1 MYVNSKFTD
10 KKEVT
15 YQDYNDYV
23 FRPPS
28 GKTPYGKTVWSGLAS
43 NKYLTHGNLTNTDG
57 KGNSVGFHKV
67 SGATHDS
74 METNRLVPAVW
85 HTAINPYV
93 NIGGLGYTM
102 GGGTLSIYNNSLGEE
117 VNFQYISHWQFKFRD
132 GSQYKCDVFSGS
144 LYGGQGTMSL
154 EEFDLDNGYSQVFWY
169 SGNTQVD
176 LSRVSAHGDLSS
188 VTYTG
193 YDITMDSKYGTAVT
207 SYEVTKVSARI
218 RVNRGKGQTWY
229 SAVTANNPV
238 VFGNA
243 GITANDILNFN
254 ASGYSKYDFNIFVSF
269 EPVIK
274 LYMVA
279 SPDFWMHWEWK
290 IEFNTNQ
297 WASHQI
303 QLSLR
308 NVDPPTPNDIINYV
322 QTAVTTATGTTTT
335 TGDTYVQ
342 VPGAYKDKPF
352 VLDCISEIIGAGSNR
367 YHIVSTAA
375 TLTTLTTA
383 GTMTTLTLAKN

>member
-10 KKEVT
+10 NREVT
-15 YQDYNDYV
+15 YQDYKDYV
-23 FRPPS
+23 FRSPS
-28 GKTPYGKTVWSGLAS
+28 GKTPYGSTVWSGLAS

-102 GGGTLSIYNNSLGEE
+102 GGGTLSIYNNSLGEA

-176 LSRVSAHGDLSS
+176 LSQVSAHGDLSS

-193 YDITMDSKYGTAVT
+193 YDITKDSTHGTAVT
-207 SYEVTKVSARI
+207 RYEVTSVSARI

-274 LYMVA
+274 LWMVE
-279 SPDFWMHWEWK
+279 SPDFWMRWDWK
-290 IEFNTNQ
+290 VVLSRALYQSAQIE
-297 WASHQI
+297 
-303 QLSLR
+303 LMLR
-308 NVDPPTPNDIINYV
+308 D
-322 QTAVTTATGTTTT
+322 TADTMTIVSTVATIPTGTTTT
-335 TGDTYVQ
+335 TGNTYVQ
-342 VPGAYKDKPF
+342 ISGAYKDQPF
-352 VLDCISEIIGAGSNR
+352 VLDCMSEIIGGTGINQYSVA
-367 YHIVSTAA
+367 STAA
-375 TLTTLTTA
+375 TITTLTTA
-383 GTMTTLTLAKN
+383 GTETTLTLTKN

>member
-1 MYVNSKFTD
+1 MYVDSKFTD
-10 KKEVT
+10 NREVT
-15 YQDYNDYV
+15 CQDYNEYV
-23 FRPPS
+23 FRQPS
-28 GKTPYGKTVWSGLAS
+28 GKTPYGSTVWKGLAS
-43 NKYLTHGNLTNTDG
+43 NKYLTHGDLTNTDG
-57 KGNSVGFHKV
+57 KNNSVGFHTV

-102 GGGTLSIYNNSLGEE
+102 GGGTLSIYNNSLGEA

-132 GSQYKCDVFSGS
+132 GSQYKCDVFSGC

-154 EEFDLDNGYSQVFWY
+154 EEFDLDNGHSQVFWY

-176 LSRVSAHGDLSS
+176 LSQVSAHGDLSS

-193 YDITMDSKYGTAVT
+193 YDISMNSNYADKVEK
-207 SYEVTKVSARI
+207 YEVTSVSARI

-229 SAVTANNPV
+229 SVVTANNPV

-269 EPVIK
+269 EPDIT
-274 LYMVA
+274 LWMVA
-279 SPDFWMHWEWK
+279 PPDFNMFWDWK
-290 IEFNTNQ
+290 VEFVKSSDVPFS
-297 WASHQI
+297 SHQI
-303 QLSLR
+303 QLKLK
-308 NVDPPTPNDIINYV
+308 DPASDKSYATTV
-322 QTAVTTATGTTTT
+322 ATTATGTTTT
-335 TGDTYVQ
+335 TGRTYVQ
-342 VPGAYKDKPF
+342 VPGEYKDLPF
-352 VLDCISEIIGAGSNR
+352 VLDCMSEIIGAGSNY

-375 TLTTLTTA
+375 TNTTLTTA
-383 GTMTTLTLAKN
+383 GTMTTLTLNKN

>member
-10 KKEVT
+10 NREVT
-15 YQDYNDYV
+15 CQDYNDYV

-43 NKYLTHGNLTNTDG
+43 NKYLTHGDLTNTDG
-57 KGNSVGFHKV
+57 KNNSVGFHEV
-67 SGATHDS
+67 SGATHTGMAS
-74 METNRLVPAVW
+74 NRLVPAVW

-102 GGGTLSIYNNSLGEE
+102 GGGTLSIYNNGLAEE
-117 VNFQYISHWQFKFRD
+117 VNFQYISHWKFKFRD

-144 LYGGQGTMSL
+144 LYGGTGTMSL

-193 YDITMDSKYGTAVT
+193 YDISMNSNYADKVEK
-207 SYEVTKVSARI
+207 YEVSSVSARI

-269 EPVIK
+269 EPDIT
-274 LYMVA
+274 LWMVA
-279 SPDFWMHWEWK
+279 PPDFNMFWDWK
-290 IEFNTNQ
+290 VEFVKFSDVPFS
-297 WASHQI
+297 SHQI
-303 QLSLR
+303 QLKLK
-308 NVDPPTPNDIINYV
+308 DPASAKSYV
-322 QTAVTTATGTTTT
+322 TTVATTATGTTTT
-335 TGDTYVQ
+335 TGRTYVQ
-342 VPGAYKDKPF
+342 VPGEYKDLPF
-352 VLDCISEIIGAGSNR
+352 VLDCMSEIIGAGSNY

-375 TLTTLTTA
+375 TNTTLTTA

>member
-10 KKEVT
+10 NREVT
-15 YQDYNDYV
+15 CQDYNEYV
-23 FRPPS
+23 FRQPS

-43 NKYLTHGNLTNTDG
+43 NKYLTHGDLTNTDG
-57 KGNSVGFHKV
+57 NGKSVGFHEV
-67 SGATHDS
+67 SGATHS
-74 METNRLVPAVW
+74 GMASNRLVPAVW

-93 NIGGLGYTM
+93 IIGGLGYTM
-102 GGGTLSIYNNSLGEE
+102 GGGTLSIYNDGLGEE
-117 VNFQYISHWQFKFRD
+117 VNFQYISHWKFKFRD
-132 GSQYKCDVFSGS
+132 GSQYTCNVFSGS
-144 LYGGQGTMSL
+144 LFGGQGTMSL

-193 YDITMDSKYGTAVT
+193 YDISMNSNYADKVEK
-207 SYEVTKVSARI
+207 YEVTSVSARI
-218 RVNRGKGQTWY
+218 RVNRGNGQTWY
-229 SAVTANNPV
+229 SAVSENNPV

-279 SPDFWMHWEWK
+279 SPDFWMRWEWK
-290 IEFNTNQ
+290 VEFDTNQ

-308 NVDPPTPNDIINYV
+308 NVDPPTSNDIINYV

-342 VPGAYKDKPF
+342 ISGAYKDQPF
-352 VLDCISEIIGAGSNR
+352 VLDCVSEIIGAGSNYYR
-367 YHIVSTAA
+367 IVSTAA
-375 TLTTLTTA
+375 TITTLTTA
-383 GTMTTLTLAKN
+383 GTTTTLTLKKN

>member
-10 KKEVT
+10 NREVT
-15 YQDYNDYV
+15 CQDYNEYV
-23 FRPPS
+23 FRQPS

-102 GGGTLSIYNNSLGEE
+102 GGGTLSIYNNSLGEA

-193 YDITMDSKYGTAVT
+193 YDITKDSTHGTAVT
-207 SYEVTKVSARI
+207 RYEVTSVSARI

-274 LYMVA
+274 LWMVE
-279 SPDFWMHWEWK
+279 SPDFWMRWDWK
-290 IEFNTNQ
+290 VVLSRDLFQSAQIE
-297 WASHQI
+297 
-303 QLSLR
+303 LMLR
-308 NVDPPTPNDIINYV
+308 D
-322 QTAVTTATGTTTT
+322 TADTMTIVSTVATIPTGTTTT
-335 TGDTYVQ
+335 TGNTYVQ
-342 VPGAYKDKPF
+342 ISGAYKDQPF
-352 VLDCISEIIGAGSNR
+352 VLDCMSEIIGGTGINQYSVA
-367 YHIVSTAA
+367 STAA
-375 TLTTLTTA
+375 TITTLTTA
-383 GTMTTLTLAKN
+383 GTETTLTLTKN

>member
-10 KKEVT
+10 NREVT
-15 YQDYNDYV
+15 CQDYNEYV
-23 FRPPS
+23 FRQPS

-102 GGGTLSIYNNSLGEE
+102 GGGTLSIYNNSLGEA

-193 YDITMDSKYGTAVT
+193 YDISMNSNYADKVEK
-207 SYEVTKVSARI
+207 YEVTSVSARI

-274 LYMVA
+274 LWMVE
-279 SPDFWMHWEWK
+279 SPGFEMPWK
-290 IEFNTNQ
+290 WTVEFNDFQ
-297 WASHQI
+297 FSRRQIELMLKDPASDMSYATI
-303 QLSLR
+303 
-308 NVDPPTPNDIINYV
+308 V
-322 QTAVTTATGTTTT
+322 ATTATGFTT
-335 TGDTYVQ
+335 TGETRVQ
-342 VPGAYKDKPF
+342 ISGEYKNQPF
-352 VLDCISEIIGAGSNR
+352 ILGCLSEIIGAGSNQ
-367 YHIVSTAA
+367 YSIASTAA
-375 TLTTLTTA
+375 TNTTLTTA
-383 GTMTTLTLAKN
+383 GTETTLTLTKN

>member
-15 YQDYNDYV
+15 YKDYNDYV

-28 GKTPYGKTVWSGLAS
+28 GKTPYGNTVWAGLAS
-43 NKYLTHGNLTNTDG
+43 NKYLTHGNLMNTDG
-57 KGNSVGFHKV
+57 KGNSVGFHTV
-67 SGATHDS
+67 SGATHTDMAS
-74 METNRLVPAVW
+74 NRLVPAVW

-93 NIGGLGYTM
+93 NLGGLGYTM
-102 GGGTLSIYNNSLGEE
+102 GGGTLSIYNNSLGEA

-193 YDITMDSKYGTAVT
+193 YDISMNSNYADKVEK
-207 SYEVTKVSARI
+207 YEVTSFSARI
-218 RVNRGKGQTWY
+218 RVNRGNGQTWY

-274 LYMVA
+274 LWMVA
-279 SPDFWMHWEWK
+279 PPDFWMTWNWK
-290 IEFNTNQ
+290 IEFVKLSDVPFS
-297 WASHQI
+297 SHQI
-303 QLSLR
+303 QLKLK
-308 NVDPPTPNDIINYV
+308 DPASAKSYV
-322 QTAVTTATGTTTT
+322 TTVATTATGTTTT
-335 TGDTYVQ
+335 TGSPYVQ
-342 VPGAYKDKPF
+342 VPGEYKDLPF
-352 VLDCISEIIGAGSNR
+352 VLDCMSEIIGAGSNY

-375 TLTTLTTA
+375 TITTLTTG
-383 GTMTTLTLAKN
+383 GTTTTLTLAKN